1 MFKKCDKYSSL
12 VFLIHNVFL
21 SRSKFCRTEQLTVLA
36 TAQTT
41 RDALVKV
48 SINKANPATDEARV
62 ENQSMVLRGLA

>member
-21 SRSKFCRTEQLTVLA
+21 YKVKVLPDRT
-36 TAQTT
+36 
-41 RDALVKV
+41 VKV